1 MEWHSLHTDERT
13 LITAAQAGNQA
24 AFSEIYQCYQPV
36 VRNYVFYRVRDDTL
50 ADDLTAEVFVRLVDK
65 IDTFVYQERPLLAWL
80 YTIAGNL
87 IKDHYKRNGRMTKLP
102 LLDDAISD
110 MPGPGQLTDQFL
122 AQDILLAAM
131 AELNEIQYQVIIFKF
146 VENRSN
152 PEVARLL
159 GKTEGAIKSIQH
171 RALTVMQGYLERRG
185 KGAKT
190 HEYD

>member
-1 MEWHSLHTDERT
+1 MHTDERT

-36 VRNYVFYRVRDDTL
+36 VHNYVFYRVRDDAL

-87 IKDHYKRNGRMTKLP
+87 LKDHYKRNGRMTKLP

-171 RALTVMQGYLERRG
+171 RALTVMQGCLERKG